1 MIDSAL
7 LVKCVVMLEDPPF
20 FQGEKNSLSDE
31 GALALQRAV
40 HVE

>member
-7 LVKCVVMLEDPPF
+7 LVKCIVMPEDPPF
-20 FQGEKNSLSDE
+20 FQEENSLSDE

-40 HVE
+40 RC